1 MPASGQILRRTT
13 RRIDSFEQRVG
24 FLMHDYPVFV
34 FAALL
39 IFAFG
44 LFSRVAERSPVSGA
58 MVFVS
63 VGMISGPIGLG
74 FLREGITAPLV
85 RVLAEVTLVLV
96 LFVDASTINLRSL
109 LREKGVPFRLLLIGL
124 PLTMGLGILAAV
136 PLFEGVSIW
145 ALALMAFILSPT
157 DAALGQPVV
166 TSPDIPENIKEAINV
181 ESGLNDGIA
190 LPPILAC
197 VAVLSSAAAEKLG
210 AQYWVV
216 FTLKQFLFGPL
227 LGALV
232 GWLGGWVVDQAS
244 KAGWMNP
251 TFQRLTAWSLAV
263 LAFALAE
270 IFHGNGFI
278 AAFFGGL
285 MLGTHTPIVRER
297 IQEFGEAEGQ
307 QLALFVF
314 LIFGLVAVPA
324 VASHWDTRAWLY
336 ATLSLTIIRM
346 LPVALCLMGTRL
358 GWRSIGLIGWFGPR
372 GIASVLYLLLVVND
386 LGLAG
391 HERILSVVVLTVL
404 LSIFL
409 HGVSA
414 VPLTRLYAAHA
425 NPDFHRN
432 FSSIKRDR

>member
-1 MPASGQILRRTT
+1 
-13 RRIDSFEQRVG
+13 
-24 FLMHDYPVFV
+24 MHDYPIFI

-39 IFAFG
+39 IFGFG
-44 LFSRVAERSPVSGA
+44 FFSRASERSPISAA
-58 MVFVS
+58 MVFVA
-63 VGMISGPIGLG
+63 VGMIAGPIGLG
-74 FLREGITAPLV
+74 FLKEGINAPLV

-109 LREKGVPFRLLLIGL
+109 IREKGVPFRLLLIGL
-124 PLTMGLGILAAV
+124 PLTMGLGLLAAV
-136 PLFEGVSIW
+136 PLFDHVSIW

-166 TSPDIPENIKEAINV
+166 TSPDVPENIKEAINV

-197 VAVLSSAAAEKLG
+197 MAVLSTAAEEKLG

-216 FTLKQFLFGPL
+216 FTLKQFFFGPL

-232 GWLGGWVVDQAS
+232 GWLGGRLVDKAS

-324 VASHWDTRAWLY
+324 VASYWDVQSWLY
-336 ATLSLTIIRM
+336 AILSLTVIRM
-346 LPVALCLMGTRL
+346 LPVAICLMGTRL

-372 GIASVLYLLLVVND
+372 GIASVLYLLIVVNE

-391 HERILSVVVLTVL
+391 NERILSVIVLTVL
-404 LSIFL
+404 LSVFL
-409 HGVSA
+409 HGISA
-414 VPLTRLYAAHA
+414 VPLSRLYATHA
-425 NPDFHRN
+425 SNGGGN
-432 FSSIKRDR
+432 

>member
-1 MPASGQILRRTT
+1 
-13 RRIDSFEQRVG
+13 
-24 FLMHDYPVFV
+24 MHDYPIFI

-39 IFAFG
+39 IFGFG
-44 LFSRVAERSPVSGA
+44 LFSRVSERSPVSAA

-63 VGMISGPIGLG
+63 VGMVAGPIGLG
-74 FLREGITAPLV
+74 FLKEGINAPLV

-109 LREKGVPFRLLLIGL
+109 IREKGVPFRLLLIGL
-124 PLTMGLGILAAV
+124 PLTMGLGLILAV
-136 PLFEGVSIW
+136 PLFDNVSLW

-166 TSPDIPENIKEAINV
+166 TSPAVPENIKEAINV

-197 VAVLSSAAAEKLG
+197 IAVLSSAVPEKLS

-232 GWLGGWVVDQAS
+232 GWLGGRLVDKAS

-263 LAFALAE
+263 LAYALAE

-285 MLGTHTPIVRER
+285 MLGTHTPIIRER

-324 VASHWDTRAWLY
+324 VASYWDARAWLY
-336 ATLSLTIIRM
+336 AILSLTVIRM
-346 LPVALCLMGTRL
+346 VPVAACLMGTPL

-386 LGLAG
+386 LGSAG
-391 HERILSVVVLTVL
+391 HERILSVIVLTVL
-404 LSIFL
+404 LSVFL
-409 HGVSA
+409 HGISA
-414 VPLTRLYAAHA
+414 VPLSRLYAIRAS
-425 NPDFHRN
+425 NGG
-432 FSSIKRDR
+432 S

>member
-1 MPASGQILRRTT
+1 
-13 RRIDSFEQRVG
+13 
-24 FLMHDYPVFV
+24 MHDYPIFIFV
-34 FAALL
+34 ALL

-44 LFSRVAERSPVSGA
+44 LFSRASERSPISAA
-58 MVFVS
+58 MVFVL
-63 VGMISGPIGLG
+63 VGIVAGPVGLG
-74 FLREGITAPLV
+74 FLKEGITAPLV

-109 LREKGVPFRLLLIGL
+109 IREKGVPFRLLLLGL
-124 PLTMGLGILAAV
+124 PLTMGLGLILAV
-136 PLFEGVSIW
+136 PLFHNVSLW
-145 ALALMAFILSPT
+145 SLALMAFILSPT
-157 DAALGQPVV
+157 DAALGQPLI
-166 TSPDIPENIKEAINV
+166 TSPAVPENIKEAINV

-197 VAVLSSAAAEKLG
+197 IAVLSSAAAEKLN

-232 GWLGGWVVDQAS
+232 GWVGGRLVDKAS

-263 LAFALAE
+263 LAYALAE

-314 LIFGLVAVPA
+314 LIFGLVAVPTA
-324 VASHWDTRAWLY
+324 ASYWDAHAWLY
-336 ATLSLTIIRM
+336 AILSLTVIRM
-346 LPVALCLMGTRL
+346 VPVAVCLLGTHL

-372 GIASVLYLLLVVND
+372 GIASVLYLLIVVND

-391 HERILSVVVLTVL
+391 YERILSVIVLTVL
-404 LSIFL
+404 LSVFL
-409 HGVSA
+409 HGISA
-414 VPLTRLYAAHA
+414 APLSRLYAIRA
-425 NPDFHRN
+425 
-432 FSSIKRDR
+432 SKGGG